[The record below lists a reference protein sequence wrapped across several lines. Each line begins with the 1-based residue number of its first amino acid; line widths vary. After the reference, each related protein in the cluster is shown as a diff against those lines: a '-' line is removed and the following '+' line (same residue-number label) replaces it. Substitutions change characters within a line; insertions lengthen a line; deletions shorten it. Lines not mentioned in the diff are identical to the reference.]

1 MRILIYC
8 QHVWGVGHL
17 FRIREICRELAR
29 HDLVLVTGGPKVE
42 VPLPNHVRQF
52 RLPTLQADTSG
63 KLYSDDGRPAKQIWP
78 ERIDRLTN
86 LFRREA
92 PDTFLIELYP
102 LGRTAFRRELDPILT
117 ARHEGRLPPCRVYCS
132 VRDILVEKSDPQA
145 YTRRVRASLNRW
157 FDALL
162 VHADPAMIRLEETFP
177 NMAGINIP
185 VVYTGYVAPP
195 PTPPTDRAAFRRHAG
210 LTTGDKL
217 VVASAGG
224 GKSGYPLLKTVL
236 AAHALLADRPRT
248 KIVVFTGPFLDAR
261 RLDALKTAAGPEVM
275 VRRFAGDFRS
285 WLAAADLS
293 ISMAGYNTCMNLLTA
308 RLPALVWPFNG
319 DREQPLRAA
328 RLAERGWVSV
338 LKAADLDPARLAARM
353 QTALAAPSR
362 PRGPVDLGGAVRT
375 ARYIEAHSRSRLAGC
390 GGGT

>member
-1 MRILIYC
+1 
-8 QHVWGVGHL
+8 
-17 FRIREICRELAR
+17 
-29 HDLVLVTGGPKVE
+29 
-42 VPLPNHVRQF
+42 
-52 RLPTLQADTSG
+52 
-63 KLYSDDGRPAKQIWP
+63 
-78 ERIDRLTN
+78 
-86 LFRREA
+86 
-92 PDTFLIELYP
+92 
-102 LGRTAFRRELDPILT
+102 
-117 ARHEGRLPPCRVYCS
+117 
-132 VRDILVEKSDPQA
+132 
-145 YTRRVRASLNRW
+145 
-157 FDALL
+157 
-162 VHADPAMIRLEETFP
+162 
-177 NMAGINIP
+177 
-185 VVYTGYVAPP
+185 
-195 PTPPTDRAAFRRHAG
+195 
-210 LTTGDKL
+210 
-217 VVASAGG
+217 
-224 GKSGYPLLKTVL
+224 
-236 AAHALLADRPRT
+236 
-248 KIVVFTGPFLDAR
+248 
-261 RLDALKTAAGPEVM
+261 M